1 MIHVMKPLRSSTSQY
16 DGGTSRD
23 DCVGDWSKEER
34 RRHSRSLHEHRNRS
48 SIQGGEKAYRSSTTS
63 AAARAA
69 NAKGLRRSTSSRGQS
84 ECKRDG
90 LSRSESNRE
99 RSRRNPIESNT
110 KSKTSKH
117 RRASDSLALA
127 PGISSRRT
135 TREVKDHLP
144 ASKMRGVNPDS
155 MRHSTGQNRDVCYRY
170 GRSSLSSSAIDEN
183 GMDVSSHSRRSL
195 LSRSSS
201 ARDKSFSGNGNRF
214 KVPMEHD
221 GGVLCLC
228 SIPQERKVDYQ
239 LQSPPQ
245 FLSGGA
251 DGLIKLWEIQ
261 QSHDGSGFMPRLVQT
276 YVGHSSYI
284 HSVAVIGTVDTRRY
298 AMAVQIDEDKRSRDR
313 GGVGPRSGFM
323 RRKPSK
329 LGMRRSSSAGCFLQ
343 TADEDSV
350 SCQTT
355 SSGGSAKSHQT
366 GLQGVGKKQQH
377 RGLKGLKHQ
386 LSSIPSMRSL
396 ALDGSEHG
404 EAFLGKRTLFVSAS
418 KDNTCRVWSLDS
430 ESDIL
435 DECDEY
441 DESDTC
447 SRDSSKGDA
456 LSRGLLLRDKE
467 GQVVVGITCVCAL
480 PNIGNREEDLDC
492 SERSCNTQS
501 TERSSAK
508 DEDRR
513 ERSVIIAMFCS
524 GESDGSVRIWEVRLM
539 VESRSNRPVCVY
551 ITNEMQ
557 CFNGD
562 PKVGAPIT
570 VLRCTPAYDVYEDDY
585 THAAIFAGDTSG
597 IIRRYSPADLN
608 HPNRGSNRDLKD
620 GWFFSGIFSGHQH
633 SVSDMSLL
641 TSSSILPL
649 IVDDA
654 DSTCY
659 NEGTLLISSD
669 EDGTICV
676 WDAYDEALQVEEAEV
691 RAKRNGFHG
700 RGRRAQLQD
709 QSIADHL
716 RNLRRLRKRSA
727 LWEIE
732 LNDDEDDDP
741 DSPYNSL
748 MSSSGGP
755 PLAIKVEELKER
767 VGATSIGTLNNGN
780 LMSAGTTDGAI
791 RLWNVGSGLYE
802 GAYNFGR
809 NVQIWSLV
817 MMGDEYFSG
826 QVEYER
832 DFLRTSYTSNWTE
845 GTESSEVRKSGIIIC
860 GDNRGR
866 IRVLRKT

>member
-1 MIHVMKPLRSSTSQY
+1 MT
-16 DGGTSRD
+16 D
-23 DCVGDWSKEER
+23 
-34 RRHSRSLHEHRNRS
+34 
-48 SIQGGEKAYRSSTTS
+48 
-63 AAARAA
+63 
-69 NAKGLRRSTSSRGQS
+69 
-84 ECKRDG
+84 
-90 LSRSESNRE
+90 
-99 RSRRNPIESNT
+99 
-110 KSKTSKH
+110 
-117 RRASDSLALA
+117 ALPSVEA
-127 PGISSRRT
+127 
-135 TREVKDHLP
+135 
-144 ASKMRGVNPDS
+144 
-155 MRHSTGQNRDVCYRY
+155 
-170 GRSSLSSSAIDEN
+170 
-183 GMDVSSHSRRSL
+183 
-195 LSRSSS
+195 
-201 ARDKSFSGNGNRF
+201 
-214 KVPMEHD
+214 
-221 GGVLCLC
+221 
-228 SIPQERKVDYQ
+228 DYQ

-251 DGLIKLWEIQ
+251 DGLIKLWEIH
-261 QSHDGSGFMPRLVQT
+261 QSRDCSGFTPRLVQT
-276 YVGHSSYI
+276 YVGHSSYV
-284 HSVAVIGTVDTRRY
+284 HSVAVIGTVDTKRY
-298 AMAVQIDEDKRSRDR
+298 ADALIDEDKRSRDR

-323 RRKPSK
+323 RRKSSK

-343 TADEDSV
+343 TTDEDSV
-350 SCQTT
+350 MSCQT
-355 SSGGSAKSHQT
+355 SGSGGSAKSHQT
-366 GLQGVGKKQQH
+366 GGQGLGKKQQH
-377 RGLKGLKHQ
+377 RGLKGLKQQ
-386 LSSIPSMRSL
+386 LSSIPSMKSL
-396 ALDGSEHG
+396 GLDSSEHG

-418 KDNTCRVWSLDS
+418 KDNTCRIWSLDS
-430 ESDIL
+430 ETDIL
-435 DECDEY
+435 DEFDEN

-456 LSRGLLLRDKE
+456 LSRGLLLRDNKEKE

-480 PNIGNREEDLDC
+480 PNVGNRQEDLDC
-492 SERSCNTQS
+492 SVRSCNSQS
-501 TERSSAK
+501 SDRSSTK

-513 ERSVIIAMFCS
+513 ERSVRIAMFCS
-524 GESDGSVRIWEVRLM
+524 GGSDGSVRIWEVRM
-539 VESRSNRPVCVY
+539 IVESRLNRPGSVY
-551 ITNEMQ
+551 TTNEVQ
-557 CFNGD
+557 SFIGD
-562 PKVGAPIT
+562 YKVRAPVT

-585 THAAIFAGDTSG
+585 AHAAIFAADTSG
-597 IIRRYSPADLN
+597 IIRRYSPVDLN
-608 HPNRGSNRDLKD
+608 QPNRASNRDLKD
-620 GWFFSGIFSGHQH
+620 DWYFSGIFSGHQH

-641 TSSSILPL
+641 TSSSIMPL

-654 DSTCY
+654 DSTSCC

-691 RAKRNGFHG
+691 RAKRNGFKS

-741 DSPYNSL
+741 DSPHNSL
-748 MSSSGGP
+748 MSCNGGP

-767 VGATSIGTLNNGN
+767 VGATSIGTLNSGN

-817 MMGDEYFSG
+817 MMGDEFFSD

-845 GTESSEVRKSGIIIC
+845 GTEGPKSGIIIS